1 MLFFPFFSLGSATI
15 IVDLHYNN
23 HTMTAEQLLDQMIAD
38 LKLKEKISDYEGG
51 ILHTLEPEWASE
63 NLHFDKWT
71 KTYLNLAVYSE
82 VEHHE
87 QQLKKEQGQLPWYA
101 I

>member
-1 MLFFPFFSLGSATI
+1 MRSEES

-23 HTMTAEQLLDQMIAD
+23 HTMTAEQVLDQMIAD
-38 LKLKEKISDYEGG
+38 LKLKEKISEYEGG

-87 QQLKKEQGQLPWYA
+87 QQLKKEQGQLPWYMMYF
-101 I
+101 

>member
-1 MLFFPFFSLGSATI
+1 
-15 IVDLHYNN
+15 
-23 HTMTAEQLLDQMIAD
+23 MTAEQLLDKMIAD
-38 LKLKEKISDYEGG
+38 LKLKERISEYEGG
-51 ILHTLEPEWASE
+51 ILHKLEPEWASE
-63 NLHFDKWT
+63 NLHYNSWT

-82 VEHHE
+82 AEYHE

>member
-1 MLFFPFFSLGSATI
+1 MA
-15 IVDLHYNN
+15 Y
-23 HTMTAEQLLDQMIAD
+23 TAEQLLDKLIAD
-38 LKLKEKISDYEGG
+38 LKLKVKISEYEGG

-63 NLHFDKWT
+63 YLHFDKWT

-82 VEHHE
+82 VEHDA
-87 QQLKKEQGQLPWYA
+87 QQLKKEQGLPWYA